1 MVKTVVE
8 VLSVA
13 RATDGLTGED
23 VTAVQFGIVS
33 RAVKSNS
40 PQVMGPFGATG
51 APASLVL
58 TLLFKF
64 KTGVAP
70 YKVGS
75 KWTIDVSETG
85 SFVLEEA
92 KQ

>member
-1 MVKTVVE
+1 ME
-8 VLSVA
+8 QQA
-13 RATDGLTGED
+13 RTLLRYSSESSAEPSDPTL
-23 VTAVQFGIVS
+23 
-33 RAVKSNS
+33 N
-40 PQVMGPFGATG
+40 PFGVMG

-64 KTGVAP
+64 ETGVAP

-75 KWTIDVSETG
+75 KWTIEVSENG
-85 SFVLEEA
+85 SVRLEEA

>member
-13 RATDGLTGED
+13 RATDGTTGED

-33 RAVKSNS
+33 RTIRSN
-40 PQVMGPFGATG
+40 PQPVNPFGVMG

-64 KTGVAP
+64 ETGVAP

-75 KWTIDVSETG
+75 KWTIEVSENG
-85 SFVLEEA
+85 SVRLEEA